1 MNVFSQTQRYKALFW
16 LSLFHLLVITSSN
29 YLVQL
34 PVSILGFHTTWGAF
48 SFPFI
53 FLATDLT
60 VRIFGAP
67 LARRIIF
74 AVMIPALLISYVIS
88 SLFYM
93 GSWQGFGAL
102 AHFNLFVARI
112 ATASFM
118 AYALGQILDV
128 HVFNRLR
135 QSRRW
140 WLAPT
145 ASTLFGNVSDTLA
158 FFFIAF
164 WRSPDAFM
172 AEHWMEIALVDYCFK
187 VLISIV
193 FFLPMYGVLLNML
206 FKRLADKSEINALQ
220 ASQRFVIRVVIRWMN
235 EPLWPFIERK
245 KSMRNLVKYVGIGL
259 LVMGLAACDDKDTNA
274 TAQGSVAESNATG
287 NPVNLL
293 DGKLSFSLPAD
304 MTDQSGKLGT
314 QANNMHVWSDATG
327 QKAVIV
333 IMGDDPKE
341 DLAVLAKRLEDQ
353 QRSRDPQL
361 QVVTNKAIELKGHKM
376 QQLDSIISAKGQ
388 TAYSSVILGN
398 VGNQL
403 LTMQITLPADDQQ
416 KAQTTA
422 ENIINTLVIQ

>member
-1 MNVFSQTQRYKALFW
+1 
-16 LSLFHLLVITSSN
+16 
-29 YLVQL
+29 
-34 PVSILGFHTTWGAF
+34 
-48 SFPFI
+48 
-53 FLATDLT
+53 
-60 VRIFGAP
+60 
-67 LARRIIF
+67 
-74 AVMIPALLISYVIS
+74 
-88 SLFYM
+88 
-93 GSWQGFGAL
+93 
-102 AHFNLFVARI
+102 
-112 ATASFM
+112 
-118 AYALGQILDV
+118 
-128 HVFNRLR
+128 
-135 QSRRW
+135 
-140 WLAPT
+140 
-145 ASTLFGNVSDTLA
+145 
-158 FFFIAF
+158 
-164 WRSPDAFM
+164 
-172 AEHWMEIALVDYCFK
+172 
-187 VLISIV
+187 
-193 FFLPMYGVLLNML
+193 
-206 FKRLADKSEINALQ
+206 
-220 ASQRFVIRVVIRWMN
+220 
-235 EPLWPFIERK
+235 
-245 KSMRNLVKYVGIGL
+245 MRNLVKYVGIGL

-341 DLAVLAKRLEDQ
+341 DQ

-403 LTMQITLPADDQQ
+403 LTMQITLPADNQQ

>member
-1 MNVFSQTQRYKALFW
+1 
-16 LSLFHLLVITSSN
+16 
-29 YLVQL
+29 
-34 PVSILGFHTTWGAF
+34 
-48 SFPFI
+48 
-53 FLATDLT
+53 
-60 VRIFGAP
+60 
-67 LARRIIF
+67 
-74 AVMIPALLISYVIS
+74 
-88 SLFYM
+88 
-93 GSWQGFGAL
+93 
-102 AHFNLFVARI
+102 
-112 ATASFM
+112 
-118 AYALGQILDV
+118 
-128 HVFNRLR
+128 
-135 QSRRW
+135 
-140 WLAPT
+140 
-145 ASTLFGNVSDTLA
+145 
-158 FFFIAF
+158 
-164 WRSPDAFM
+164 
-172 AEHWMEIALVDYCFK
+172 
-187 VLISIV
+187 
-193 FFLPMYGVLLNML
+193 
-206 FKRLADKSEINALQ
+206 
-220 ASQRFVIRVVIRWMN
+220 
-235 EPLWPFIERK
+235 
-245 KSMRNLVKYVGIGL
+245 MRNLVKYVGIGL

-422 ENIINTLVIQ
+422 ENIIQQAIHCVLVDECQFLTRQQVYELSEVVDQLDIPVLCYGLRTDFRGELFIGSQYLLAWSDKLVELKTICFCGRKASMVLRLDQAGRPYNEGEQVVIGGNERYVSVCRKHYKEALQVDSLTAIQERHRHD

>member
-1 MNVFSQTQRYKALFW
+1 MRNLVKYVGIG
-16 LSLFHLLVITSSN
+16 LLVM
-29 YLVQL
+29 
-34 PVSILGFHTTWGAF
+34 G
-48 SFPFI
+48 
-53 FLATDLT
+53 LAACDDKDT
-60 VRIFGAP
+60 
-67 LARRIIF
+67 
-74 AVMIPALLISYVIS
+74 
-88 SLFYM
+88 
-93 GSWQGFGAL
+93 
-102 AHFNLFVARI
+102 N
-112 ATASFM
+112 ATAQGSVAESNATGNPVNLLDGKLSFSLPADM
-118 AYALGQILDV
+118 TDQSGKLGTQANNM
-128 HVFNRLR
+128 HV
-135 QSRRW
+135 W
-140 WLAPT
+140 
-145 ASTLFGNVSDTLA
+145 SDATGQKA
-158 FFFIAF
+158 
-164 WRSPDAFM
+164 
-172 AEHWMEIALVDYCFK
+172 V
-187 VLISIV
+187 IV
-193 FFLPMYGVLLNML
+193 
-206 FKRLADKSEINALQ
+206 I
-220 ASQRFVIRVVIRWMN
+220 RFVIRVVIRWMN